1 MTLVLVM
8 ILVPCMTVHHPNT
21 FEGGDDQIVQGRVG
35 LSHQPYNLVG
45 NVFMSLSLLRQSMG
59 PRKKLIDLEPS
70 FTRNIHSNN
79 RFVWSLPKPPL
90 SDRGV
95 VQRQKI
101 RIRPYNSESPIAIA
115 QRERN

>member
-21 FEGGDDQIVQGRVG
+21 FERGDNQIVQGRVR
-35 LSHQPYNLVG
+35 LSNQSYNLVG

-59 PRKKLIDLEPS
+59 SRKKLIELEPS
-70 FTRNIHSNN
+70 FPRNIHSNDC
-79 RFVWSLPKPPL
+79 FVRSLPKPSL

-101 RIRPYNSESPIAIA
+101 RIRTYNPESPIAIA